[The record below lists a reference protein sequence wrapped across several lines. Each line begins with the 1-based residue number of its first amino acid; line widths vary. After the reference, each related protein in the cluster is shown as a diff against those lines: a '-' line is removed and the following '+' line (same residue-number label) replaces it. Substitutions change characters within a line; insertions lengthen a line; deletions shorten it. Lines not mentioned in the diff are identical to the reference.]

1 MKKLLVGLLA
11 LGSISSFASD
21 CEIQLRGMNLS
32 DKNHASKVERILTKK
47 GYTLMES
54 SNLVMGVGYSDY
66 VKKKEIMGGM
76 QEKAITYV
84 QGEATL
90 SNNVDEVVYRTQ
102 SKLAR
107 INYIADYGQQMVR
120 LGEKNTRK
128 RNKLMINAIGKMPA
142 CK

>member
-47 GYTLMES
+47 GYTLIES

-66 VKKKEIMGGM
+66 VKVKEIMGGM
-76 QEKAITYV
+76 QEKATTYV
-84 QGEATL
+84 QGEATIV
-90 SNNVDEVVYRTQ
+90 NGVDEVVYRTV
-102 SKLAR
+102 SKLKR
-107 INYIADYGQQMVR
+107 INYIADYGQEMIR
-120 LGEKNTRK
+120 LGERNTHK
-128 RNKLMINAIGKMPA
+128 KNKLMISAVKKMPS